1 MTKPIYS
8 YANGEY
14 IPTDEVSI
22 NVSQDMLG
30 TFRGYRIFT
39 ACRTLNNG
47 NVFRLNKHIERL
59 FYSAKI
65 LEMQL
70 PHSPTTLQ
78 RIILRLVKKNLAV
91 GDMLLQIMYSGGT
104 PAPGTMVQKHPAHLY
119 ILAFPLTIPSA
130 EWYQNGI
137 VLATFVYQREWPE
150 VKLLSYVGGVI
161 ANQTVVKHH
170 KANDALFISPL
181 DNQTILEGTTFSIFA
196 INNNGHLLTPPLDGK
211 ILDGVSR
218 KVIIDIARSN
228 RLQLSETTI
237 TLNTLNKMKEMFI
250 VSSTRNVVPVV
261 RVDKQRIGDG
271 KPGQLTN
278 YMGELLN
285 SYQKSYT
292 NK

>member
-8 YANGEY
+8 YAKGEY

-39 ACRTLNNG
+39 ACRTLNHG

-59 FYSAKI
+59 FYSAKL

-137 VLATFVYQREWPE
+137 ALATFVYQREWPE

-161 ANQTVVKHH
+161 ANQTVVKH
-170 KANDALFISPL
+170 
-181 DNQTILEGTTFSIFA
+181 Q
-196 INNNGHLLTPPLDGK
+196 
-211 ILDGVSR
+211 
-218 KVIIDIARSN
+218 
-228 RLQLSETTI
+228 
-237 TLNTLNKMKEMFI
+237 
-250 VSSTRNVVPVV
+250 
-261 RVDKQRIGDG
+261 
-271 KPGQLTN
+271 
-278 YMGELLN
+278 
-285 SYQKSYT
+285 
-292 NK
+292 